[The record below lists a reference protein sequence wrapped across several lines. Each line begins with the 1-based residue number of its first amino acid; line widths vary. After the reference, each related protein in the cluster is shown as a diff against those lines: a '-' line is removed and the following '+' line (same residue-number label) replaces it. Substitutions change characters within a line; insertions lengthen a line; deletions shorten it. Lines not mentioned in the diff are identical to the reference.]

1 MARSEPQRTCL
12 GCRTEK
18 GKGELLRYVLDPQGA
33 VVPDLLAKL
42 PGRGAYTCFS
52 RDCVAKATY
61 RKQFARAFK
70 GEVKG
75 ATAAELEGL
84 ILSRLEARIASY
96 LALANKAGKVVSG
109 SDMVL
114 EAMRNKGKKIGLV
127 IMAGDVS
134 ADIGQRLA
142 AMAAREGIPSF
153 RILDKDRIGSLVGK
167 GLRSVV
173 AIEAGGFVP
182 PLVKE
187 LERYG
192 NFLDGGAVD
201 EQDPRV

>member
-12 GCRTEK
+12 GCRSEK
-18 GKGELLRYVLDPQGA
+18 GKDELLRYVLDPEGT

-52 RDCVAKATY
+52 RDCVGKAAV
-61 RKQFARAFK
+61 RKQFVRAFR

-75 ATAAELEGL
+75 ATVPELESQIVL
-84 ILSRLEARIASY
+84 RLEERIASY
-96 LALANKAGKVVSG
+96 LALANKAGKIVSG
-109 SDMVL
+109 TDMVM
-114 EAMRNKGKKIGLV
+114 EAMRKGKKIGLA
-127 IMAGDVS
+127 IIADDVS
-134 ADIGQRLA
+134 AEIGEKISGV
-142 AMAAREGIPSF
+142 AAREGIPCF
-153 RILDKDRIGSLVGK
+153 RILDKDRIGGLLGK

-187 LERYG
+187 LQRYG

>member
-12 GCRTEK
+12 GCRAEK
-18 GKGELLRYVLDPQGA
+18 GKGELLRYVLDPEGK
-33 VVPDLLAKL
+33 VVPDLLGKL
-42 PGRGAYTCFS
+42 PGRGAYTCYC
-52 RDCVAKATY
+52 RDCVAKATL

-70 GEVKG
+70 GEVTG
-75 ATAAELEGL
+75 ATAAELEGQ
-84 ILSRLEARIASY
+84 IVIRLEERIASY
-96 LALANKAGKVVSG
+96 LALGNKAGKIVSG

-114 EAMRNKGKKIGLV
+114 EAMRKGKNIGLV

-134 ADIGQRLA
+134 ADIGQKIA
-142 AMAAREGIPSF
+142 GSAAREGIPCF
-153 RILDKDRIGSLVGK
+153 RILDKDRIGGLLGK

>member
-1 MARSEPQRTCL
+1 MPRTEPQRTCL
-12 GCRTEK
+12 GCREEK
-18 GKGELLRYVLDPQGA
+18 GKNELLRYVLDPEGT

-42 PGRGAYTCFS
+42 PGRGAYTCFC
-52 RDCVAKATY
+52 RDCVEKAAS

-75 ATAAELEGL
+75 ATSQELQSK
-84 ILSRLEARIASY
+84 IVCRLEERIASY
-96 LALANKAGKVVSG
+96 LALANKAGKIVSG
-109 SDMVL
+109 SDMVM
-114 EAMRNKGKKIGLV
+114 EAIRKGKRIGLV
-127 IMAGDVS
+127 IMAGDAS
-134 ADIGQRLA
+134 AEIGDKVA
-142 AMAAREGIPSF
+142 NMAARDGIPCF
-153 RILDKDRIGSLVGK
+153 RILDKDRIGGLLGK

-173 AIEAGGFVP
+173 AIEVGGFVP

-187 LERYG
+187 LQRFG

>member
-12 GCRTEK
+12 GCRAEK
-18 GKGELLRYVLDPQGA
+18 GKDELLRYVLDPEGT

-42 PGRGAYTCFS
+42 PGRGAYTCFC
-52 RDCVAKATY
+52 RDCVEKAAV
-61 RKQFARAFK
+61 RKQFARAFR

-75 ATAAELEGL
+75 ATSQDLL
-84 ILSRLEARIASY
+84 DKIISRLEERIASY
-96 LALANKAGKVVSG
+96 LALANKAGKIVSG
-109 SDMVL
+109 SDMVM
-114 EAMRNKGKKIGLV
+114 EAMRKGKTIGLA
-127 IMAGDVS
+127 IIAGDVS
-134 ADIGQRLA
+134 AEIGDKIA
-142 AMAAREGIPSF
+142 GTAAREGIPCF
-153 RILDKDRIGSLVGK
+153 RILNKDRIGGLLGK

-187 LERYG
+187 LQRYG

>member
-1 MARSEPQRTCL
+1 MARCEPQRTCL
-12 GCRTEK
+12 GCRAER
-18 GKGELLRYVLDPQGA
+18 GKSELLRYVLDPEGT
-33 VVPDLLAKL
+33 VVPDLMGKL

-52 RDCVAKATY
+52 RGCLVKAVL

-75 ATAAELEGL
+75 ATAAELEEQ
-84 ILSRLEARIASY
+84 IVTRLEERIASY
-96 LALANKAGKVVSG
+96 LALGNKAGRIVSG

-114 EAMRNKGKKIGLV
+114 EAMRKGKKIGLV

-134 ADIGQRLA
+134 ADIGQKIA
-142 AMAAREGIPSF
+142 GAAAREGVSCF
-153 RILDKDRIGSLVGK
+153 RILDKDRIGGLLGK

>member
-1 MARSEPQRTCL
+1 MARSEPRRTCL
-12 GCRTEK
+12 GCRAER
-18 GKGELLRYVLDPQGA
+18 GKDELLRYVLDPEGT

-42 PGRGAYTCFS
+42 PGRGAYTCFC
-52 RDCVAKATY
+52 RECVEKAAT

-70 GEVKG
+70 GEVRG
-75 ATAAELEGL
+75 ATSIDLVNMVV
-84 ILSRLEARIASY
+84 SRLEERIASY
-96 LALANKAGKVVSG
+96 LALANKAGKIVSG
-109 SDMVL
+109 SDMVM
-114 EAMRNKGKKIGLV
+114 EAMRKKNKIGLA
-127 IMAGDVS
+127 IIAGDVS
-134 ADIGQRLA
+134 AEIGDKITGV
-142 AMAAREGIPSF
+142 AAREGIPCF
-153 RILDKDRIGSLVGK
+153 RILDKDRIGGLLGK

-187 LERYG
+187 LQRYG